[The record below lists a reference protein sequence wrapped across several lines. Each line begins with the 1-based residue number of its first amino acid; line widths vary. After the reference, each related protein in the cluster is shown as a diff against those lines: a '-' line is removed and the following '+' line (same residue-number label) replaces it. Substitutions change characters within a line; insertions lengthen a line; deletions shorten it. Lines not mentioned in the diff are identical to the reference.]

1 MPKGYA
7 IFTEKV
13 NDQEGMGIYVQAAVP
28 TIFAAGGTII
38 VGGQPADVVEGE
50 WHGNQTVIVEFES
63 VEAARSWYSAEY
75 QAVVGL
81 RHAAAESNAVI
92 IGGFEM
98 PVS

>member
-38 VGGQPADVVEGE
+38 VGGQRRTSSRANG
-50 WHGNQTVIVEFES
+50 T
-63 VEAARSWYSAEY
+63 ATR
-75 QAVVGL
+75 
-81 RHAAAESNAVI
+81 R
-92 IGGFEM
+92 
-98 PVS
+98 